1 MKKARFRQD
10 NLRQKIDREKGINFN
25 LTVKLQKEQA
35 KNQPDLTRPRNV
47 PLGSGSLGGIP
58 NINSVL
64 DGLDEQ
70 ARNDYEH
77 SKADRDA
84 RKAHRN
90 FGPDLAYTRG
100 GNQFFHSS
108 PKSQARNDAGR
119 GRQASGGGLPPGDR
133 GPPKGFSFGA
143 KVDGAGVE

>member
-1 MKKARFRQD
+1 LKKARFRQD
-10 NLRQKIDREKGINFN
+10 NLRQKVDREKGINFN

-58 NINSVL
+58 KTNSAL

-70 ARNDYEH
+70 AKNDYER

-84 RKAHRN
+84 RKAQRN
-90 FGPDLAYTRG
+90 
-100 GNQFFHSS
+100 
-108 PKSQARNDAGR
+108 
-119 GRQASGGGLPPGDR
+119 SGQI
-133 GPPKGFSFGA
+133 
-143 KVDGAGVE
+143 

>member
-1 MKKARFRQD
+1 M
-10 NLRQKIDREKGINFN
+10 
-25 LTVKLQKEQA
+25 
-35 KNQPDLTRPRNV
+35 
-47 PLGSGSLGGIP
+47 GGIP
-58 NINSVL
+58 KTNSAL

-70 ARNDYEH
+70 ARNDYKR

-119 GRQASGGGLPPGDR
+119 GRQASGDGLPPGER

>member
-1 MKKARFRQD
+1 MFRQD
-10 NLRQKIDREKGINFN
+10 DLRQKVDREKGKIFN

-47 PLGSGSLGGIP
+47 PLGSGFLGGIP
-58 NINSVL
+58 KAKSDL

-70 ARNDYEH
+70 ARNDYEQ

-84 RKAHRN
+84 RKAQRN

-119 GRQASGGGLPPGDR
+119 GRQASGSGLPPGDW